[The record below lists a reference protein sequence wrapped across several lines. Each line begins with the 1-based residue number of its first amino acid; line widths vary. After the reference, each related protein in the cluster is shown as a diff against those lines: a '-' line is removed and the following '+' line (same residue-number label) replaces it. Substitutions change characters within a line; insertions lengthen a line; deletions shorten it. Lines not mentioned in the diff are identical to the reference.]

1 VTQVKPLRLKAQ
13 RAPKKVTV
21 ALENPVVQVCV
32 DTGVFHLPDTYEYLV
47 PEALSDQVRP
57 GVFVKIPF
65 GSEEVMGYVQSREPS
80 LLDSKSLKTL
90 SKVISP
96 IPLLTEE
103 LIEIINLTCER
114 YACKPWDVIR
124 SAIPTR
130 AASVESEF
138 LGQVIPQLSD
148 VKPKLEHQVSVTKS
162 FEDLPRIINQILAKQ
177 RLEEQLLVI
186 VPDERDIKQLLTF
199 GLELD
204 PVLLTSDSSK
214 SDRYKNYLKARFLQ
228 SKLIVGNRSSIF
240 TPLAPNSTILIF
252 NDGDE
257 SMYERR
263 FPSWNVRDIAMLR
276 SGEFSLHFIG
286 ASPSLEVIRLAELGW
301 LKTKKNE
308 NASSKSKMAIHF
320 SNSNVSDIALMKAG
334 LKRGNVL
341 VVMSET
347 GYINAIACQK
357 CRNQARCE
365 CGGKMFFPTK
375 SSPLSCAICEKT
387 FKDFAC
393 SWCDGKTIRSIS
405 KGSSRIADEIAK
417 AVPGYRVILS
427 KGGSRVDDIFE
438 LNENVLVLASYG
450 CEPLGDFNTVI
461 LRSLEHLS
469 NRVDLRSLES
479 VRRVI
484 FENRGRLANQSD
496 SIMHLDLSSDN
507 LLSQGLLRNDPYANS
522 LIEIKE
528 RKSLNLP
535 PYCRIAILQGETSA
549 IRQLARNL
557 EDNDLFSALA
567 VQERSDG
574 PTENKGKS
582 KLILRSEI
590 ARSQEF
596 SEFFRDLARYR
607 GIKGLSPLQLRI
619 DPFSI

>member
-21 ALENPVVQVCV
+21 ASENPVVQVCV
-32 DTGVFHLPDTYEYLV
+32 DTGVFHLPDSYDYLV
-47 PEALSDQVRP
+47 PEEISEQVRP

-65 GSEEVMGYVQSREPS
+65 GREEVMGYVQSREPS
-80 LLDSKSLKTL
+80 LLGSKSLKSLT
-90 SKVISP
+90 KVISP

-103 LIEIINLTCER
+103 LIEILNLTCER

-124 SAIPTR
+124 SAVPAR
-130 AASVESEF
+130 VASVEAEF
-138 LGQVIPQLSD
+138 LDQVIPQLGNF
-148 VKPKLEHQVSVTKS
+148 KPKLDHQVSVTKK
-162 FEDLPRIINQILAKQ
+162 FEDLPRAINQILGK
-177 RLEEQLLVI
+177 LKSEEQLLVI

-199 GLELD
+199 ELD
-204 PVLLTSDSSK
+204 TEAVLLTSDSSK
-214 SDRYKNYLKARFLQ
+214 SDRYKNYLKARFQQ
-228 SKLIVGNRSSIF
+228 SKLIVGNRGSIF

-301 LKTKKNE
+301 LKTKKVE
-308 NASSKSKMAIHF
+308 KISSGNKTAIHF
-320 SNSNVSDIALMKAG
+320 SNSNISDIALMKAG

-341 VVMSET
+341 VVMAET

-365 CGGKMFFPTK
+365 CGGKLFLPTK
-375 SSPLSCAICEKT
+375 SSLLTCAICEKT
-387 FKDFAC
+387 SKDFAC

-427 KGGSRVDDIFE
+427 KGGSRVDDISE
-438 LNENVLVLASYG
+438 LKENVLVLASYG
-450 CEPLGDFNTVI
+450 CEPLGEFNTVI
-461 LRSLEHLS
+461 LRSLENLS
-469 NRVDLRSLES
+469 NRVDLRSLEN
-479 VRRVI
+479 VRRLM
-484 FENRGRLANQSD
+484 FENLGRVADQID
-496 SIMHLDLSSDN
+496 SAMYLDLSSDN
-507 LLSQGLLRNDPYANS
+507 LLSQGMLRNDPYANS
-522 LIEIKE
+522 LVEIKE

-535 PYCRIAILQGETSA
+535 PYCRIAILQGDTTS

-557 EDNDLFSALA
+557 EENELFSALA
-567 VQERSDG
+567 VQEKSDG
-574 PTENKGKS
+574 SAEKKGKS

-619 DPFSI
+619 DPYSI